1 MSPQMMVWACLALLM
16 MAAETMAPGIF
27 LLWLGIAA
35 SAVFLVVWFIPGL
48 SVLIQV
54 VLFVILSF
62 VSVGVYIKFF
72 RGSESPSDKPLLN
85 RRAEQLV
92 DKVMSLE
99 TAITHGQGRVKI
111 GDALWTVQGDDM
123 PVGSLVRVVSV
134 DSMILRVVPAE

>member
-1 MSPQMMVWACLALLM
+1 MSSQMMVWACLALLM

-35 SAVFLVVWFIPGL
+35 SEVFLVVWFIPGL